1 MLWAVNKAKPGAGK
15 IVSGSM
21 RALLPVLAG
30 VYLLVFMARRGEFR
44 QVYEVSDG
52 TQQGASEPFSCSS
65 GLTVIGCS
73 GVSDRCY

>member
-30 VYLLVFMARRGEFR
+30 AFCWAFMGKEDGFR

-52 TQQGASEPFSCSS
+52 TQQGASEPFSRSS
-65 GLTVIGCS
+65 GLTVSGRS
-73 GVSDRCY
+73 GVFD